1 MASDEPY
8 GGHRLIVDTS
18 AWTAIRRSKALDN
31 TPKEWFNAL
40 VKRQLMMSPIVRL
53 ELLHSTQSRA
63 AFQAWDDLYDFP
75 NEVPITKRT
84 AQTALDAIREL
95 AAKGGGG
102 YHRVDLGDVL
112 IAASAQEAG
121 VGVLH
126 YNPKDF
132 EKLAGVLH
140 FRNQQLAPMGTFER
154 PQRLAS

>member
-1 MASDEPY
+1 MPSL
-8 GGHRLIVDTS
+8 RS
-18 AWTAIRRSKALDN
+18 AAIILSSAR
-31 TPKEWFNAL
+31 FNARFAEPPGASAL
-40 VKRQLMMSPIVRL
+40 HPI
-53 ELLHSTQSRA
+53 QGP

-75 NEVPITKRT
+75 NEVAITKRT
-84 AQTALDAIREL
+84 AQTALDAVREL

-132 EKLAGVLH
+132 DKLAGVLY

-154 PQRLAS
+154 